1 MTAPI
6 QQVYRTWA
14 HYLAALEAHDA
25 PAAAQA
31 MSDYLAAVRV
41 AEETPVRLAGFVVA

>member
-1 MTAPI
+1 MTSPMME
-6 QQVYRTWA
+6 VYRTWA
-14 HYLAALEAHDA
+14 LYLAALEAHDG

-41 AEETPVRLAGFVVA
+41 ASETPVKLAGFVVA